1 MNAERK
7 DFCKSLLRTVTHE
20 RRGAYDNMMR
30 MDWQKDPESS
40 YALKCLVDC
49 VSNIEIIL
57 EELINDE
64 G

>member
-7 DFCKSLLRTVTHE
+7 DFCKSLLRTVTNE
-20 RRGAYDNMMR
+20 RREAYDNMMR
-30 MDWQKDPESS
+30 MDWHKDPEASH
-40 YALKCLVDC
+40 ALKCLVDC

-57 EELINDE
+57 EELIHDE